1 MSAIQFEIIP
11 VPEILKNE
19 IECFRLGE
27 HTAGAELTVKVC
39 PNGFPGILF
48 QHSYKDQ
55 RAVKNIVTRSGRV
68 VYPPISFIHGQV
80 TELSVMNFSGG
91 PFTTIQTVLKPH
103 ALKTLFGLDA
113 STLTNGSTD
122 LNKLAADDLNMQL
135 IEAPTDRDRVALLA
149 GFLAAQLKSGYP
161 SDTLIEES
169 LTLIQ
174 QNISFIT
181 LKYLLERLGL
191 SERQFEKR
199 FRQTVGISP
208 KLYIRIKRVNEA
220 IRLMDTGSYERL
232 TDVAHALNF
241 YDQSHFIRDIR
252 VFSGIAPKSISQK
265 VNEFHRD
272 RVGFSY
278 LYA

>member
-1 MSAIQFEIIP
+1 MSVIQFEIIP
-11 VPEILKNE
+11 APEILKNE
-19 IECFRLGE
+19 LECFRLGE
-27 HTAGAELTVKVC
+27 HTAAVELNVKVC

-48 QHSYKDQ
+48 QHTYKDQ
-55 RAVKNIVTRSGRV
+55 PAIRNIVTRSGRV
-68 VYPPISFIHGQV
+68 VFPPVSFVHGQI
-80 TELSVMNFSGG
+80 TELSTMNFGG
-91 PFTTIQTVLKPH
+91 EPFTTLQTVLKPH

-113 STLTNGSTD
+113 SSLTNSSTD
-122 LNKLAADDLNMQL
+122 LDSFSANDLNRQL
-135 IEAPTDRDRVALLA
+135 VEASTDRERVALLA
-149 GFLAAQLKSGYP
+149 DFLAAQLKSGYP
-161 SDTLIEES
+161 RDMLVEES
-169 LTLIQ
+169 LVLIQ
-174 QNISFIT
+174 QDISFIT
-181 LKYLLERLGL
+181 LKDLLERLGL

-220 IRLMDTGSYERL
+220 MRLIDTGSYERL

-252 VFSGIAPKSISQK
+252 MFSDIAPKSISQK
-265 VNEFHRD
+265 VNEFHGD

>member
-1 MSAIQFEIIP
+1 VSAIQFEIIP
-11 VPEILKNE
+11 APKNLRE
-19 IECFRLGE
+19 DVECFRLGKY
-27 HTAGAELTVKVC
+27 TTSAELAVKVC

-55 RAVKNIVTRSGRV
+55 SAVKNIVTRSGRV

-80 TELSVMNFSGG
+80 TELSIMNFSG
-91 PFTTIQTVLKPH
+91 PFTTIQAVLKPH
-103 ALKTLFGLDA
+103 ALKTLFGIDA
-113 STLTNGSTD
+113 STLTNGSVD
-122 LNKLAADDLNMQL
+122 LNRLSAGDLNMQL
-135 IEAPTDRDRVALLA
+135 IEAPADRDRVALLA
-149 GFLAAQLKSGYP
+149 GFLAAKLKSGY
-161 SDTLIEES
+161 SRDTLIEES
-169 LTLIQ
+169 LVLIQ
-174 QNISFIT
+174 QNISSIT

-220 IRLMDTGSYERL
+220 MRLMDTGSYARL

-252 VFSGIAPKSISQK
+252 VFSGIAPKNISQK
-265 VNEFHRD
+265 VNEFRGD

>member
-11 VPEILKNE
+11 APEILKNE

-27 HTAGAELTVKVC
+27 HSAGAELNVKVC
-39 PNGFPGILF
+39 PNGFPGSLF
-48 QHSYKDQ
+48 QHTYQDQ
-55 RAVKNIVTRSGRV
+55 PAIKNIVTRSGRV
-68 VYPPISFIHGQV
+68 VYPPISFVHGQV
-80 TELSVMNFSGG
+80 TELSIMNFSSG
-91 PFTTIQTVLKPH
+91 PFTTLQTVLKPH
-103 ALKTLFGLDA
+103 ALKTLLGLDA
-113 STLTNGSTD
+113 STLTNGSTALD
-122 LNKLAADDLNMQL
+122 RLASDGLNMQL
-135 IEAPTDRDRVALLA
+135 IEASTDRERVALLA
-149 GFLAAQLKSGYP
+149 DFLTAKLKSGYP
-161 SDTLIEES
+161 RDTLVEES
-169 LTLIQ
+169 LVLIQ

-181 LKYLLERLGL
+181 LKHLLERLGL

-199 FRQTVGISP
+199 FRETVGISP

-220 IRLMDTGSYERL
+220 MRLIDTGSYERL

-252 VFSGIAPKSISQK
+252 MFSDIAPKSISQK
-265 VNEFHRD
+265 VNEFHGD